1 MSCVGRLVAAHC
13 LIYHGSDRRGTRRA
27 STRAKEAR
35 VPDRARRA
43 AAACAAR
50 TDIVCGEARLR
61 GARLGCCGRLVL
73 GLRRRLLVRIVGDL
87 PRQKLLEQVHKT
99 HTAPQLRARNQL
111 RRRAPGATISHAL
124 AGRAPAVV
132 CCRMAAMPLDLIF
145 WNDSDAPR
153 ILRGIRRHLPF
164 VHAATPDIYYIR
176 TFSG

>member
-27 STRAKEAR
+27 STRAEEAR

-111 RRRAPGATISHAL
+111 RRRAPGATIFHAL

-153 ILRGIRRHLPF
+153 ILRGIRRHGHLF
-164 VHAATPDIYYIR
+164 TRGHA
-176 TFSG
+176 